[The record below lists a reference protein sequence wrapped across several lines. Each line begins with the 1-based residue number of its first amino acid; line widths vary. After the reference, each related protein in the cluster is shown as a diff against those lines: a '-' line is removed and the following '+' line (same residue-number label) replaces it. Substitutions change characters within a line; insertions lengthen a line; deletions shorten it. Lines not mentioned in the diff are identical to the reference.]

1 MADAEAILEAARE
14 AQVNLMVRNDVS
26 KLPLWFGVPSKDTI
40 TGRQW
45 VQRVERA
52 IVATGWNDD
61 QTMSFVASSLR
72 GEAHDWF
79 QVLPRSNV
87 NPAVWL
93 EVRRAFLN
101 SYDPART
108 ARTAVNIFEV
118 RQESG
123 ESITNYHTKVC
134 KALDDMEALLPA
146 AARNPDPNNYVEAIR
161 NRAAFQGLPADEKA
175 ASAANFQRQGITNCM
190 NHVGLQIF
198 VANMKPSIRTDLLK
212 NMPPTLVE
220 AYAEALNL
228 ERAATEPKKANSFI
242 SVQAVS
248 NSDNVEEQLEIE
260 LAAVQTRLNNYRNRG
275 RGGRGGRGGGRA
287 SYNNSGAGRPQ
298 QPPQQQQ
305 QQTSGDYNKC
315 RYCKEI
321 GHLQKFCQKRIANR
335 APQVD
340 KFGNPFKKVSAVDD
354 QAAAQAAAQQQSANF
369 AQHTG
374 FGNQNVFP
382 PPPPPSIPQ
391 GGYYM
396 PPANNQSG
404 YFMPPDFQN

>member
-123 ESITNYHTKVC
+123 ESITNY
-134 KALDDMEALLPA
+134 
-146 AARNPDPNNYVEAIR
+146 
-161 NRAAFQGLPADEKA
+161 
-175 ASAANFQRQGITNCM
+175 
-190 NHVGLQIF
+190 
-198 VANMKPSIRTDLLK
+198 
-212 NMPPTLVE
+212 
-220 AYAEALNL
+220 
-228 ERAATEPKKANSFI
+228 
-242 SVQAVS
+242 
-248 NSDNVEEQLEIE
+248 
-260 LAAVQTRLNNYRNRG
+260 
-275 RGGRGGRGGGRA
+275 
-287 SYNNSGAGRPQ
+287 
-298 QPPQQQQ
+298 
-305 QQTSGDYNKC
+305 
-315 RYCKEI
+315 
-321 GHLQKFCQKRIANR
+321 
-335 APQVD
+335 
-340 KFGNPFKKVSAVDD
+340 
-354 QAAAQAAAQQQSANF
+354 
-369 AQHTG
+369 
-374 FGNQNVFP
+374 
-382 PPPPPSIPQ
+382 
-391 GGYYM
+391 
-396 PPANNQSG
+396 
-404 YFMPPDFQN
+404 